1 MKKTVTDLFDD
12 CQPQELDS
20 LLESV
25 DADLPAEADPERIK
39 ALAMHKAGVS
49 PRRRTARRIALIAA
63 CVTVLAG
70 ILVGC
75 YVAEKVEYDNAVRF
89 FDLNNLDT
97 DGMSRD
103 DIKRV
108 YRDITTERFAYNDS
122 YELLS
127 ENCGTVTVEG
137 VDISIS
143 NSANN
148 ANNLKNGDI
157 AVLNSGYPD
166 SIRHGDIP
174 DTTLYFVGDE
184 FEKDIADK
192 VIWRT
197 KLPHCYENYYIAGGR
212 VLIWGSYIYD
222 ETHDYMHTSVALI
235 DDKDGTILWE
245 KTLDSQYHF
254 DEYPRAV
261 LTDDGRIAVLTVATD
276 DRFTGENYLV
286 FRELDLKGEIVVE
299 HEQRKDDI
307 CYTDLLTPLSDG
319 WLAVYDRVFSGGG
332 SWTESYLLKL
342 DKNGVIQN
350 QWSFSENDS
359 DGFQYEIADIIE
371 HDGKLYISA
380 QARPNASTLY
390 ENADYENFPENTDS
404 LSDGFSDEWR
414 DRAREEF
421 SSVLYVFDPESDKP
435 EEFYSVGGTLP
446 GSLRTDDDGNLVWR
460 VGRIVKCGWAPWA
473 NSFQFYGITRRY
485 DYTFGSDSAELREEK
500 TDHFNTFRT
509 L

>member
-39 ALAMHKAGVS
+39 ALAIHKAGVS

-108 YRDITTERFAYNDS
+108 YRDITAESFQYGDS
-122 YELLS
+122 YSILS
-127 ENCGTVTVEG
+127 DERVEG

-143 NSANN
+143 NSFN
-148 ANNLKNGDI
+148 NNLSNDQIESMNYGLPLFQ
-157 AVLNSGYPD
+157 VY
-166 SIRHGDIP
+166 GDIP
-174 DTTLYFVGDE
+174 DKAMYFVGDE
-184 FEKDIADK
+184 CEKNAGGET
-192 VIWRT
+192 VWRT
-197 KLPHCYENYYIAGGR
+197 KLSHYCDSAYIVGDR
-212 VLIWGSYIYD
+212 VLVWGEYIYD
-222 ETHDYMHTSVALI
+222 NLHDYMHTHVALI
-235 DDKDGTILWE
+235 DDKDGKILWD
-245 KTLDSQYHF
+245 KTLDSKYHF
-254 DEYPRAV
+254 DESACAA
-261 LTDDGRIAVLTVATD
+261 LTAEGKIAVLTIATD
-276 DRFTGENYLV
+276 DRFSGEKVLV
-286 FRELDLKGEIVVE
+286 FRELDTKGKILTER
-299 HEQRKDDI
+299 EQPGDE
-307 CYTDLLTPLSDG
+307 LTFIYRVIPLSDG
-319 WLAVYDRVFSGGG
+319 WLAQVDETTSLDMTADARALRNKFI
-332 SWTESYLLKL
+332 KL
-342 DKNGVIQN
+342 DLNGGIKGE
-350 QWSFSENDS
+350 WRFPEEDENDS
-359 DGFQYEIADIIE
+359 FEITDIREYDGRIY
-371 HDGKLYISA
+371 LSA
-380 QARPNASTLY
+380 QANRLEPKLSQI
-390 ENADYENFPENTDS
+390 ADYDHIPMDS
-404 LSDGFSDEWR
+404 ESLADGFTDELR
-414 DRAREEF
+414 DAAREDY
-421 SSVLYVFDPESDKP
+421 SSVLFVYDPAADKP
-435 EEFYSVGGTLP
+435 ERFYSVGGTMAGRLLTDDS
-446 GSLRTDDDGNLVWR
+446 GSLVWQ

-485 DYTFGSDSAELREEK
+485 DYTFSSDGAELREEK